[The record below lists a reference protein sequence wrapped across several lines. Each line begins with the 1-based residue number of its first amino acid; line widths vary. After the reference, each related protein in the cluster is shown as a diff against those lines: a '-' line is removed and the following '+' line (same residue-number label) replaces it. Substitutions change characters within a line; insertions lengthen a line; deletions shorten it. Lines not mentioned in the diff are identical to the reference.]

1 MTVVRRIGLFIAAAG
16 LAAAVAAPAVSAHDR
31 RDPVVTQLAEFGSDE
46 FVTGSTIGPRGA
58 LYVTD
63 GVAGEVLRIDRR
75 SGRVAP
81 YADGLPPKAF
91 MGDIGGPVDVAFA
104 GRTAYVLVTLVSG
117 TILGDPPAPFG
128 DPEAKNGLYR
138 IERDGSNTLV
148 ADLGQWSVDNPP
160 EPAFFVDTG
169 VHFALEPYRGGFL
182 VTDGHHNRVL
192 WVSRH
197 GSIHEIATFGNVV
210 PTGLE
215 TAFGRVFVTQLGPI
229 PHDPEDGKVVALRP
243 GREPREVA
251 SGASMLI
258 DVERGPHGK
267 LYGLSQGQWD
277 GVGEGSRALENTG
290 RLVVV
295 GRHGDL
301 RPVVDRR
308 GRELVLDRPTSL
320 EFVGS
325 TAYVVS
331 VTGVVYRVDGL

>member
-1 MTVVRRIGLFIAAAG
+1 MDVVRRIGLCVAAVG
-16 LAAAVAAPAVSAHDR
+16 LAAAVAAPTVSANDR
-31 RDPVVTQLAEFGSDE
+31 RDPVVTRLAEFGSDD
-46 FVTGSTIGPRGA
+46 FVTGSTIGPGGA

-63 GVAGEVLRIDRR
+63 GGAGAVLRIDRR
-75 SGRVAP
+75 SGRVSP

-91 MGDIGGPVDVAFA
+91 QGVDVGGTMDVAFA
-104 GRTAYVLVTLVSG
+104 GRRAYVLVTLVSG
-117 TILGDPPAPFG
+117 TIFGEPFG

-138 IERDGSNTLV
+138 IERDGSITLV
-148 ADLGQWSVDNPP
+148 ADLGQWSVNNPP

-169 VHFALEPYRGGFL
+169 VHFALERYRGGFL

-192 WVSRH
+192 RVSRH
-197 GSIHEIATFGNVV
+197 GSIRELAAFGNVV

-215 TAFGRVFVTQLGPI
+215 KAFGRVFLTRMGPI
-229 PHDPEDGKVVALRP
+229 PHRPEDGKVVALRS

-258 DVERGPHGK
+258 DVERGPRGK

-277 GVGEGSRALENTG
+277 GVGEGSRALPDTG

-308 GRELVLDRPTSL
+308 GQELVLDRPTSV
-320 EFVGS
+320 EFVGA

-331 VTGVVYRVDGL
+331 VTGDVYRVAGL

>member
-1 MTVVRRIGLFIAAAG
+1 MAVMRRIGLFIAAAG
-16 LAAAVAAPAVSAHDR
+16 LAAAVAAPTVSAHDR
-31 RDPVVTQLAEFGSDE
+31 RDPVVTRLAEFGNDD
-46 FVTGSTIGPRGA
+46 FVTGSTIGPGGA

-63 GVAGEVLRIDRR
+63 GVAGAVLRIDRR
-75 SGRVAP
+75 SGRVTP

-91 MGDIGGPVDVAFA
+91 PGVDIGGPVDVAFA

-117 TILGDPPAPFG
+117 TIFGEPFG
-128 DPEAKNGLYR
+128 DPEAENGLYR

-192 WVSRH
+192 WVDRH
-197 GSIHEIATFGNVV
+197 GSIHEFATFGNEV

-215 TAFGRVFVTQLGPI
+215 TAFGRVFVAQMGPI
-229 PHDPEDGKVVALRP
+229 PHRPEDGKVVAVRS

-251 SGASMLI
+251 NGASMLI

-267 LYGLSQGQWD
+267 LYGLAHGQWD
-277 GVGEGSRALENTG
+277 GVGEGSRAVPDTG

-301 RPVVDRR
+301 TPVVDGR
-308 GRELVLDRPTSL
+308 GQELVLDRPTSV
-320 EFVGS
+320 EFVGA

-331 VTGVVYRVDGL
+331 VTGDVYRVDGL

>member
-1 MTVVRRIGLFIAAAG
+1 MAVVRRIGLFIAAVG

-31 RDPVVTQLAEFGSDE
+31 RDPVVTHLAEFGSDD
-46 FVTGSTIGPRGA
+46 FVTGSTIGPDGA

-63 GVAGEVLRIDRR
+63 GAAGAVLRIDRR
-75 SGRVAP
+75 SGRVTP

-91 MGDIGGPVDVAFA
+91 QGVDIGGPVDVAFA

-117 TILGDPPAPFG
+117 AIFGEPFG
-128 DPEAKNGLYR
+128 DPEAENGLYR

-169 VHFALEPYRGGFL
+169 VHFALERYRGGFL

-192 WVSRH
+192 WVDRH
-197 GSIHEIATFGNVV
+197 GSIHEFATFGNVV

-215 TAFGRVFVTQLGPI
+215 TAFGRVFVTQMGPI
-229 PHDPEDGKVVALRP
+229 PHRPEDGKIVAVRP

-258 DVERGPHGK
+258 DVERGPHGR

-277 GVGEGSRALENTG
+277 GVGEGSRALPNTG

-301 RPVVDRR
+301 TPVVDRR
-308 GRELVLDRPTSL
+308 GHELVLDRPTSV
-320 EFVGS
+320 EFVGA
-325 TAYVVS
+325 TAYVLS
-331 VTGVVYRVDGL
+331 VTGDVYRVDGL